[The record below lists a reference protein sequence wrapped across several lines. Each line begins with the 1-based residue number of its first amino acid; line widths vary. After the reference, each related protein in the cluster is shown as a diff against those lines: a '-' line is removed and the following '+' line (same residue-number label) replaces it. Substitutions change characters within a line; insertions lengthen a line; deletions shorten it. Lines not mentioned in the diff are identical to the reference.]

1 MSTLTLTLLEKAA
14 NRLIVLVRVR
24 NISPDSRKYKTELL
38 AMVNL
43 LENMDF
49 DIDFI
54 WSDKYKDNKI
64 VAITLQFD
72 GVEVSRAA

>member
-1 MSTLTLTLLEKAA
+1 MSTLTLLEKAA
-14 NRLIVLVRVR
+14 NRLIVLVRAR

-38 AMVNL
+38 AMINL

-49 DIDFI
+49 NVNLI
-54 WSDKYKDNKI
+54 WSGKYKDNKI
-64 VAITLQFD
+64 VAITLRFD

>member
-1 MSTLTLTLLEKAA
+1 MSTLTLLEKAA

-38 AMVNL
+38 AMINL

-49 DIDFI
+49 NVNLI
-54 WSDKYKDNKI
+54 WSGKYKDNKI

-72 GVEVSRAA
+72 GVQVSRAA

>member
-1 MSTLTLTLLEKAA
+1 MCTLTLLEKAA
-14 NRLIVLVRVR
+14 NRLIILVRVR
-24 NISPDSRKYKTELL
+24 NISPDSRKYNTELS

-43 LENMDF
+43 LENMGF
-49 DIDFI
+49 DVDFI

-72 GVEVSRAA
+72 GVKVSRAA

>member
-1 MSTLTLTLLEKAA
+1 MSTLTLLEKAA

-38 AMVNL
+38 AMINL

-49 DIDFI
+49 NVNLI
-54 WSDKYKDNKI
+54 WSGKYKDNKI
-64 VAITLQFD
+64 VAITLRFD
-72 GVEVSRAA
+72 GVEISRAA

>member
-1 MSTLTLTLLEKAA
+1 MSTLTLLEKAA

-38 AMVNL
+38 AMINL

-49 DIDFI
+49 NVNLI
-54 WSDKYKDNKI
+54 WSGKYKDNKI
-64 VAITLQFD
+64 VAITLRFD